1 MQKARENA
9 LRAADM
15 RGHPRLAASPLVS
28 AEPADLRT
36 EDSCP
41 TLAHACYG
49 GDREAPGR
57 ALCASI
63 TCMNKHYV
71 ARRAKVIFDHP
82 HNAADRPIT
91 SARALHCTGFAFE
104 PVRPW
109 RERHVVLA
117 AADCWAGYRGRRSGM
132 RLEGCWM
139 RAVVVSEFGGPEQLL
154 LADAADP
161 VPGEGHVRVAVHAA
175 GANPV
180 DAFNRAD
187 GGWAGLTVPCILGYD
202 VAGVVESL
210 GRGVTGLAIGDRVMA
225 MTHFPDGGGGY
236 AELAV
241 VHADLV
247 ARIDAGT
254 SFADAAATPLAAGTA
269 DVVLSR
275 LALHPGDRLLVLG
288 ASGGVGLFLL
298 QLAADRG
305 IEAIAVG
312 RRVMHD
318 QMLALG
324 AASCIDYTSEDV
336 AQRTISLAG
345 GPVDAVADLA

>member
-1 MQKARENA
+1 
-9 LRAADM
+9 
-15 RGHPRLAASPLVS
+15 
-28 AEPADLRT
+28 
-36 EDSCP
+36 
-41 TLAHACYG
+41 
-49 GDREAPGR
+49 
-57 ALCASI
+57 
-63 TCMNKHYV
+63 
-71 ARRAKVIFDHP
+71 
-82 HNAADRPIT
+82 
-91 SARALHCTGFAFE
+91 
-104 PVRPW
+104 
-109 RERHVVLA
+109 
-117 AADCWAGYRGRRSGM
+117 
-132 RLEGCWM
+132 M

-210 GRGVTGLAIGDRVMA
+210 GPGVTGLAIGDRVMA

-336 AQRTISLAG
+336 GQRATSLAG
-345 GPVDAVADLA
+345 GPVDAIADLVGGPSLSTALGALRPAGQIAAIATPELDLDPLLDANITLHGLLIHDDGQRTRKLASLLAERTLRPVISHLLPLSEATQAHRILEGKHAGGKIVLTVAS